1 MVSTMSEPR
10 WIIKA
15 RYEGY
20 CEHGVLLSD
29 RCPECEWE
37 MYIDMT
43 GIEKKE
49 PEDDP
54 DE

>member
-20 CEHGVLLSD
+20 CEHGVPLFE
-29 RCPECEWE
+29 RCSECEWE
-37 MYIDMT
+37 MYIDVS
-43 GIEKKE
+43 GVEKKE
-49 PEDDP
+49 QEDDLN
-54 DE
+54 E